1 MSALTFVDLH
11 RQVSADIDAEMEL
24 ALDQL
29 GPASEAVKASVVKL
43 LRHQRLR
50 HPLSVLPMLVHGVE
64 TGTLRPALP
73 ISALHVLWWT
83 SACFLDDLADGHG
96 APLSA
101 GLTQNE
107 AVLASVISGTIL
119 PLRIIHSIP
128 APAPVHSA
136 LTAEIATG
144 WTVGTEG
151 QLRDIRADA
160 DNATRKSVI
169 AAYRGKSGGPFSMIT
184 AMAAILSGA
193 HPGRIA
199 RWREFGYVFGILWQ
213 MFNDQED
220 ILSGRGED
228 LLNGTVTYLLTCALD
243 DASPESRAHLLN
255 LRTAARVCP
264 RARAELTGLLLDRP
278 VLDRFRED
286 LDGFRGEAL
295 RILDG
300 LGGDAIQAGVLRRLV
315 DDSARLLL
323 EPAPAPAVAVPA

>member
-169 AAYRGKSGGPFSMIT
+169 AAYRGNP
-184 AMAAILSGA
+184 
-193 HPGRIA
+193 
-199 RWREFGYVFGILWQ
+199 
-213 MFNDQED
+213 
-220 ILSGRGED
+220 
-228 LLNGTVTYLLTCALD
+228 
-243 DASPESRAHLLN
+243 
-255 LRTAARVCP
+255 AARS
-264 RARAELTGLLLDRP
+264 R
-278 VLDRFRED
+278 
-286 LDGFRGEAL
+286 
-295 RILDG
+295 
-300 LGGDAIQAGVLRRLV
+300 
-315 DDSARLLL
+315 
-323 EPAPAPAVAVPA
+323 